1 MPPDGRFG
9 YAILVT
15 KRDKSNPSD
24 FSWLDDL
31 NPQQQAAAKSD
42 EGPVLVVAG
51 AGTGKTKTLAYRV
64 AHLVCTGVDPGR
76 ILLLTFTRRAAE
88 EMIRRANDIVRVAQ
102 PETYPPATRVW
113 GGTFH
118 SVANRLLRIY
128 HAAAGLEESFTVLDQ
143 GDAEEL
149 MNLVRRENGLS
160 EKEKRFPRKGTCLAI
175 YSRCVNSSD
184 PLEDTLKTY
193 FPWCQEW
200 EKELK
205 GLFRAYV
212 DAKHARNVLDYDD
225 LLLFWYHLLAG
236 QEVARSIE
244 ARFDHILVDEYQDT
258 NRLQAGILQRMRQ
271 GNKNIMVVGDDAQ
284 SIYSFRAADI
294 HNIFDFP
301 NQFPTTQQITLEQNY
316 RSRQPILDA
325 TNRVIALAE
334 ERYTKDLW
342 SMRGGEQKP
351 LLVTC
356 EREEEQTDY
365 VVRKILEHYEQ
376 GIPLRQQAVL
386 FRVGYGSDH
395 LEVELARRKIP
406 FHKYGGLK
414 FLEAAHVKD
423 LLAFL
428 RILEN
433 PRDQLA
439 WNRVLGLLE
448 GVGPAIAARG
458 FSFVQSRGFNPRA
471 IGQFAGPRVARD
483 SIRRLGGMFGELTAG
498 GEKRVPLA
506 GQIERIRRFYEP
518 ILKKVYENPE
528 PRRRDLEQLEHI
540 AVSYRSRRRFLTDL
554 TLDPPTSTADFAGP
568 PTLDEDWLN
577 LSTIH
582 SAKGCEWDVVYLI
595 HAADGILPSDL
606 ATGDAAQIEEERRL
620 LYVAC
625 TRAKDWLY
633 VLFPLRYY
641 HRKHRLGDGHS
652 YAQLTRF
659 IPPQVAQFFDRTS
672 VVSDQN
678 EEEIAGKRAT
688 ARDIRESIRSMWD

>member
-1 MPPDGRFG
+1 MAG
-9 YAILVT
+9 
-15 KRDKSNPSD
+15 
-24 FSWLDDL
+24 
-31 NPQQQAAAKSD
+31 

-76 ILLLTFTRRAAE
+76 IMLLTFTRRAAE
-88 EMIRRANDIVRVAQ
+88 EMIRRANAIGRVARL
-102 PETYPPATRVW
+102 ETSPHATRVW

-128 HAAAGLEESFTVLDQ
+128 CKTIGLEESFTVLDQ
-143 GDAEEL
+143 GDAEDL
-149 MNLVRRENGLS
+149 MNVVRHENGLS
-160 EKEKRFPRKGTCLAI
+160 GKEKRFPRKTTCLAI

-184 PLEDTLKTY
+184 PLGYTLKTY

-200 EKELK
+200 EEELR
-205 GLFRAYV
+205 GLFKAYV
-212 DAKHARNVLDYDD
+212 DAKQARNVLDFDD
-225 LLLFWYHLLAG
+225 LLLFWYHLLADE
-236 QEVARSIE
+236 EVAERVE
-244 ARFDHILVDEYQDT
+244 ARFNHILVDEYQDT
-258 NRLQAGILQRMRQ
+258 NRLQAGILQRMRRT
-271 GNKNIMVVGDDAQ
+271 NKNIMVVGDDAQ

-294 HNIFDFP
+294 HNILDFP
-301 NQFPTTQQITLEQNY
+301 KQFPDTKQITLEENY
-316 RSRQPILDA
+316 RSCQPILDA
-325 TNRVIALAE
+325 TNHIIALAS

-342 SMRGGEQKP
+342 STRGGEQKP

-376 GIPLRQQAVL
+376 GIPLRRQAVL
-386 FRVGYGSDH
+386 FRVGYWSDH

-423 LLAFL
+423 LLSFL

-439 WNRVLGLLE
+439 WSRVLNLLE
-448 GVGPAIAARG
+448 GIGPAIAARG
-458 FSFVQSRGFNPRA
+458 FAFVRDQGFDPRV
-471 IGQFAGPRVARD
+471 IGQFVGPMVARN
-483 SIRRLGGMFGELTAG
+483 SIHRLGGLFRELAPG
-498 GEKRVPLA
+498 GESPVPLG
-506 GQIERIRRFYEP
+506 GQIERIRQFYEP
-518 ILKKVYENPE
+518 ILTKVYENPE

-540 AVSYRSRRRFLTDL
+540 AGRYRSRRRFLTDL

-568 PTLDEDWLN
+568 PTLDDDWLT

-595 HAADGILPSDL
+595 HATDGILPSDL
-606 ATGDAAQIEEERRL
+606 ATGDAEQIEEERRL

-641 HRKHRLGDGHS
+641 HRKHRLGDGHG

-659 IPPQVAQFFDRTS
+659 IPSPVAQFFDHGS
-672 VVSDQN
+672 VVADQS
-678 EEEIAGKRAT
+678 EEEIPGKQTT
-688 ARDIRESIRSMWD
+688 ARDIRKSIRSMWE

>member
-1 MPPDGRFG
+1 MM
-9 YAILVT
+9 
-15 KRDKSNPSD
+15 
-24 FSWLDDL
+24 
-31 NPQQQAAAKSD
+31 
-42 EGPVLVVAG
+42 
-51 AGTGKTKTLAYRV
+51 
-64 AHLVCTGVDPGR
+64 
-76 ILLLTFTRRAAE
+76 LTFTRRAAE
-88 EMIRRANDIVRVAQ
+88 EMIRRANAIGRVAR
-102 PETYPPATRVW
+102 PETSPHATRVW
-113 GGTFH
+113 AGTFH

-128 HAAAGLEESFTVLDQ
+128 CKAIGLEESFTVLDQ
-143 GDAEEL
+143 GDAEDL
-149 MNLVRRENGLS
+149 MNVVRHENGLS
-160 EKEKRFPRKGTCLAI
+160 EKDRRFPRKATCLAI

-184 PLEDTLKTY
+184 PLDHTLKTY

-200 EKELK
+200 VEELK

-212 DAKHARNVLDYDD
+212 DAKHASNVLDYDD
-225 LLLFWYHLLAG
+225 LLLFWYYLLADE
-236 QEVARSIE
+236 EVAKGIE

-258 NRLQAGILQRMRQ
+258 NRLQAGILQRMRRT
-271 GNKNIMVVGDDAQ
+271 NKNIMVVGDDAQ

-294 HNIFDFP
+294 HNILEFP
-301 NQFPTTQQITLEQNY
+301 KQFPGTEQITLEQNY

-325 TNRVIALAE
+325 TNHIIALAS

-342 SMRGGEQKP
+342 SALGGEQKP

-356 EREEEQTDY
+356 EREEEQTGY
-365 VVRKILEHYEQ
+365 VVGKILEHYEQ
-376 GIPLRQQAVL
+376 GVPLRRQAVL
-386 FRVGYGSDH
+386 FRVGYWSDY

-423 LLAFL
+423 LLSFL

-439 WNRVLGLLE
+439 WSRVLNLLE

-458 FSFVQSRGFNPRA
+458 FAFVQERGFDPQV
-471 IGQFAGPRVARD
+471 IGQFAGPGVARD
-483 SIRRLGGMFGELTAG
+483 SIHRLGGLFRELTTAG
-498 GEKRVPLA
+498 EQHVPLA
-506 GQIERIRRFYEP
+506 GQVERIRRFYEP
-518 ILKKVYENPE
+518 ILAKVYENPE

-540 AVSYRSRRRFLTDL
+540 AGDYRSRRRFLTDL
-554 TLDPPTSTADFAGP
+554 TLDPPTSTADFAGS
-568 PTLDEDWLN
+568 PTLNDDWLT

-595 HAADGILPSDL
+595 HATDGILPSDL
-606 ATGDAAQIEEERRL
+606 ATGDAEQIEEERRL

-641 HRKHRLGDGHS
+641 HRKHRLGDGHG

-659 IPPQVAQFFDRTS
+659 IPPPVAQFFDQGS
-672 VVSDQN
+672 VVSDQS
-678 EEEIAGKRAT
+678 EEEIDGKGT
-688 ARDIRESIRSMWD
+688 AKDIRKSIRSMWE

>member
-1 MPPDGRFG
+1 MAG
-9 YAILVT
+9 
-15 KRDKSNPSD
+15 
-24 FSWLDDL
+24 
-31 NPQQQAAAKSD
+31 

-64 AHLVCTGVDPGR
+64 AYLVCTGVDPGR
-76 ILLLTFTRRAAE
+76 IMLLTFTRRAAE
-88 EMIRRANDIVRVAQ
+88 EMIRRANAIGRAAR
-102 PETYPPATRVW
+102 PEPSPHATRIW

-118 SVANRLLRIY
+118 SMANRLLRIY
-128 HAAAGLEESFTVLDQ
+128 CKGVGLEESFTVLDQ
-143 GDAEEL
+143 GDAEDL
-149 MNLVRRENGLS
+149 MNVIRHENGLAG
-160 EKEKRFPRKGTCLAI
+160 KDKRFPRKATCLAI

-184 PLEDTLKTY
+184 PLDYTLKTY

-205 GLFRAYV
+205 RLFRAYV

-225 LLLFWYHLLAG
+225 LLLYWYHLLAD
-236 QEVARSIE
+236 EKVAGRIE

-258 NRLQAGILQRMRQ
+258 NRLQAAILQRMRRT
-271 GNKNIMVVGDDAQ
+271 NRNIMVVGDDAQ

-294 HNIFDFP
+294 HNILDFP
-301 NQFPTTQQITLEQNY
+301 RQFPGTKQITLQQNY

-325 TNRVIALAE
+325 TNHIIALAS
-334 ERYTKDLW
+334 ERYTKNLW
-342 SMRGGEQKP
+342 SLRGGEQRP

-365 VVRKILEHYEQ
+365 VVRKVLEHYEQ
-376 GIPLRQQAVL
+376 GIPLRRQAVL
-386 FRVGYGSDH
+386 FRVGHWSDH

-423 LLAFL
+423 LLSFL
-428 RILEN
+428 RVLEN

-439 WNRVLGLLE
+439 WSRVLNLLE
-448 GVGPAIAARG
+448 GIGPAIAAQGFAFVQDRG
-458 FSFVQSRGFNPRA
+458 FDPWV
-471 IGQFAGPRVARD
+471 IGQFEGPKAARD
-483 SIRRLGGMFGELTAG
+483 STHRLGDLFRELTARG
-498 GEKRVPLA
+498 DKHVPLA

-518 ILKKVYENPE
+518 ILTKIYDNPE

-540 AVSYRSRRRFLTDL
+540 AGGYRSRRRFLAEL
-554 TLDPPTSTADFAGP
+554 TLDPPTSTADFAGS
-568 PTLDEDWLN
+568 PTLDDDWLT

-595 HAADGILPSDL
+595 HATDGILPSDL
-606 ATGDAAQIEEERRL
+606 ATGDAEQIEEERRL

-625 TRAKDWLY
+625 TRPKDWLY

-659 IPPQVAQFFDRTS
+659 IPPPVVAQFFDHGSVAADQSEEEVDGKRTS
-672 VVSDQN
+672 AS
-678 EEEIAGKRAT
+678 
-688 ARDIRESIRSMWD
+688 RDIRKSIRSMWE